1 MEIFRNPYV
10 RKTAFLMGCVMILC
24 AAACFFFSW
33 QAGCVVVAAGV
44 LVLLVYFLDS
54 RKRYAAIAQ
63 TAQQIDRLL
72 HGDDHIELSLYDE
85 GELSILHSELR
96 KLVLRLREQT
106 ELLSKEKTML
116 ADSLADISHQLRTP
130 LTAIHLNTASLQAQT
145 LSDEKRQSLCMQTGQ
160 QLERID
166 WLVASLLKLARL
178 DAGAVVLRKEPVSLS
193 DVVDA
198 ACRPLAIVMD
208 IKEQMLVSDVSGSF
222 CGDWDW
228 TVEAVGNMVKNCTEH
243 MQAGTLYITG
253 RENPIYTEL
262 IIRDTGKGFAPEDL
276 PHLFERFYKGKNSSE
291 KSVGIGLA
299 LSQRILALENAT
311 VKAANHPEGGAQF
324 TIRFYKGSV

>member
-10 RKTAFLMGCVMILC
+10 RKTACLTGLVMLLC
-24 AAACFFFSW
+24 AAVCFFISW
-33 QAGCVVVAAGV
+33 QAGCAVLAAGI

-54 RKRYAAIAQ
+54 RKRYAAIQQ

-72 HGDDHIELSLYDE
+72 HGDDAMDLSSYEE

-106 ELLSKEKTML
+106 ELLSKEKTAL

-130 LTAIHLNTASLQAQT
+130 LTAIHLNTASLQAPV
-145 LSDEKRQSLCMQTGQ
+145 LADDKRLALCMQTEN

-178 DAGAVVLRKEPVSLS
+178 DAGAVVLRKEQVALS

-208 IKEQMLVSDVSGSF
+208 IKEQTLLTDVSGSF
-222 CGDWDW
+222 LGDKDW

-243 MQAGTLYITG
+243 MQAGTLSITG

-262 IIRDTGKGFAPEDL
+262 IIRDTGRGFAKEDL